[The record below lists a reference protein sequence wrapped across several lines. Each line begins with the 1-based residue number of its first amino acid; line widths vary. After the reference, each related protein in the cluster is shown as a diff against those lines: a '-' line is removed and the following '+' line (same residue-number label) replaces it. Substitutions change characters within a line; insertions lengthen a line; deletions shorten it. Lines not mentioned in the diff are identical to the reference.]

1 MDNALTEIVMD
12 KDDQEFISALIC
24 LAKDMPK
31 ERRAPFLWVGKG
43 LALASSSGA
52 YGAVQNS

>member
-1 MDNALTEIVMD
+1 MDNQIIDVMD
-12 KDDQEFISALIC
+12 KDEQEFITALIC

-43 LALASSSGA
+43 LTLANSNGI
-52 YGAVQNS
+52 YGNIAKG

>member
-1 MDNALTEIVMD
+1 MDNQIMDVMD
-12 KDDQEFISALIC
+12 KEEQEFITALIC

-43 LALASSSGA
+43 LSLASTSGQ
-52 YGAVQNS
+52 YGQVNN